1 MEIRNEELYSRAKD
15 KYMHRTSADDL
26 REAKAIFEQLG
37 DYEGAKGFAERCATL
52 LEYEMGNTVT
62 FGSYNG
68 KPIRWRVLDERGKLR
83 MLFSEEILTE
93 RAYNDE
99 ITDTSWRDCT
109 LRKWLN
115 KEFLAEA
122 FSPKERAA
130 VVSGMVRNPRSAKWF
145 TSGGYDS
152 MDKVFVLNQE
162 EFDKYLTAP
171 ADRVKGKWWWLRSP
185 GSNLMSAVAVY
196 DDGTAY
202 DIGIHVHYTE
212 GGVRPALWVLL
223 RV

>member
-1 MEIRNEELYSRAKD
+1 MDTQNEKLYSSAKE
-15 KYMHRTSADDL
+15 KYMHRAGVDDL
-26 REAKAIFEQLG
+26 RQAREIFVQLG
-37 DYEGAKGFAERCATL
+37 DYESAKAYVERCDTL
-52 LEYEMGNTVT
+52 LNYTVGNTVE

-68 KPIRWRVLDERGKLR
+68 EPIRWRVLDERGKLR
-83 MLFSEEILTE
+83 MLFAEEILTE

-115 KEFLAEA
+115 REFLNEA

-162 EFDKYLTAP
+162 EFDKYLTDP
-171 ADRVKGKWWWLRSP
+171 ADRVRGKW
-185 GSNLMSAVAVY
+185 
-196 DDGTAY
+196 
-202 DIGIHVHYTE
+202 
-212 GGVRPALWVLL
+212 
-223 RV
+223 